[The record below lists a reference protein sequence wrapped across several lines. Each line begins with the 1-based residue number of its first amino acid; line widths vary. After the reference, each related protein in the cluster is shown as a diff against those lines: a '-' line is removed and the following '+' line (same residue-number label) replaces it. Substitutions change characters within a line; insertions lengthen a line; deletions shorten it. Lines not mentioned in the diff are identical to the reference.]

1 MATVRGRP
9 AGPRRPLL
17 RRALLTLTV
26 LTVLVAGGVV
36 LDDRR
41 AAAGAPTAAEVV
53 AAVVAAYGP
62 GDTLAV
68 VVARQQQPF
77 AGLPLRGFEA
87 RRARVAASSAD
98 NGEIASQPFLT
109 ASMVKLFVAEDILHR
124 ARAGLL
130 TLTPRDA
137 ELMREMIRRSDD
149 SAASTLWVR
158 FGGDSMVSDV
168 AARYGLTGTAPPQS
182 PGRWGESMTTARDL
196 ARFLSLL
203 PVVAH
208 PADAAALLGWMREA
222 TPVAADGFD
231 QQFGLFGTAP
241 PQTPVKQGWMCC
253 IGGKR
258 QLHSVAVIGQR
269 VVVLLSEVPRGVSYA
284 AASAALDRAA
294 AAVPPPLHP

>member
-1 MATVRGRP
+1 MATVRRRP

-26 LTVLVAGGVV
+26 LAVLVAGVVV

-41 AAAGAPTAAEVV
+41 AAADGPTAAEVV
-53 AAVVAAYGP
+53 PAVAAAYGSQ
-62 GDTLAV
+62 GTLAV

-98 NGEIASQPFLT
+98 NGAIASRPFLT
-109 ASMVKLFVAEDILHR
+109 ASLVKLFVAEDILHR
-124 ARAGLL
+124 ARTGLL

-137 ELMREMIRRSDD
+137 DLLREMIRRSDD
-149 SAASTLWVR
+149 GAASTLWVR
-158 FGGDSMVSDV
+158 YGGDQMVRDV
-168 AARYGLTGTAPPQS
+168 AARYGLSGTAPPLS
-182 PGRWGESMTTARDL
+182 PGRWGETTTTARDL

-203 PVVAH
+203 PVFAH
-208 PADAAALLGWMREA
+208 PVDAATVLSWMREA

-258 QLHSVAVIGQR
+258 QLHSVAVIGQQ

-294 AAVPPPLHP
+294 AAVPPSEHT